1 MSALSFRLA
10 RVADAAQIS
19 ALVNMAYRGD
29 ASRQGWTTEA
39 DLLDGLRTTTEQV
52 VNIIKTPH
60 SVQLLCLQNGVI
72 VGSVCLEHQHETTH
86 VGMFV
91 VRPNLQGKG
100 IGKQLLTY
108 AEDYAKQHFN
118 SNRLMMRVISQ
129 RHALIDFYHR
139 RGYQSTGVD
148 EDFPVNAEMWQPK
161 VDGLKLVQLVKLT

>member
-10 RVADAAQIS
+10 TVADAAQIS
-19 ALVNMAYRGD
+19 ALVNIAYRGE

-52 VNIIKTPH
+52 GDIIETGH
-60 SVQLLCLQNGVI
+60 SVLLLCLQEEEI
-72 VGSVCLEHQHETTH
+72 VGSVCLEHQHEITH

-91 VRPNLQGKG
+91 VRPNLQGRG

-108 AEDYAKQHFN
+108 AEAYAKKHLN
-118 SNRLMMRVISQ
+118 SNRFMMHVISE

-139 RGYQSTGVD
+139 RGYQSTGIY

-161 VDGLKLVQLVKLT
+161 VDTLKLLQLVKVT